1 MPFAQAAELFAVAVD
16 ESLGGA
22 VDCVASPVALVA
34 GPAMKFAFEQVW
46 ARV

>member
-1 MPFAQAAELFAVAVD
+1 MAVD

-34 GPAMKFAFEQVW
+34 GPAKKLAFEQAGAKV
-46 ARV
+46 